1 VPEKEK
7 NEENENELKAK
18 GPMSKLFPTILSTML
33 QEKTEESQQGYIHAL
48 SDNQLH
54 PSNLNLLHYFS
65 FQNYSK
71 NVVRALEDGMKY
83 QRDKFGNTPLI
94 YALARNS
101 HQCVGALLNHAIHA
115 DNIVASMR

>member
-1 VPEKEK
+1 
-7 NEENENELKAK
+7 
-18 GPMSKLFPTILSTML
+18 ML
-33 QEKTEESQQGYIHAL
+33 QERTEESQQGYIHAL

-65 FQNYSK
+65 FHNYSK
-71 NVVRALEDGMKY
+71 NVVRALDDGMKY

-115 DNIVASMR
+115 DNIVASMH